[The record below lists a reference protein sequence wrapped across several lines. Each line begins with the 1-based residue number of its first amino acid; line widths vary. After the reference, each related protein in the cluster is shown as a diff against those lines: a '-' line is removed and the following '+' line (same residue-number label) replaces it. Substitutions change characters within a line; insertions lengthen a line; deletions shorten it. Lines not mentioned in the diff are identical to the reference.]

1 MFSIKEVSTNLNITP
16 QAIYKQKKALQQ
28 KGYMTNKIELVDM
41 FPFTEHVETVCLMSR
56 KEK

>member
-1 MFSIKEVSTNLNITP
+1 MMRDLVMFR
-16 QAIYKQKKALQQ
+16 Q